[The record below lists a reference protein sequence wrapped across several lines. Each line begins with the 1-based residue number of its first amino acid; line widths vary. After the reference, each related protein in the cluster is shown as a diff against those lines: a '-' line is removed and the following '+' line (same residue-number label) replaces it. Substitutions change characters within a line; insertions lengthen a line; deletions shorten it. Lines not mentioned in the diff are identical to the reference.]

1 MFSINGYSLQE
12 LSIVFTLTQW
22 GELSS
27 ENSIVVAILNRL
39 MFIVASVPGA
49 VVFLSVMARS
59 GSK

>member
-49 VVFLSVMARS
+49 VVFLSVMPRS